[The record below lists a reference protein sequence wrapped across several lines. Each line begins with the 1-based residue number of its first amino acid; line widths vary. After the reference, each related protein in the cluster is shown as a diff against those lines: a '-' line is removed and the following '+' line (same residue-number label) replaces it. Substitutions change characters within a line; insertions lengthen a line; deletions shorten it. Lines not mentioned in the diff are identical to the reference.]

1 MLEFAMIF
9 RKAMHCAFWLTCLV
23 APDFQ
28 SSCFGC
34 SYNALL
40 FLVNSINVRL
50 PIIPGTRIDSF
61 GPCERKSASTNDQK
75 AQTGV
80 PATNQHQRQHLSDF
94 VKIIEWEADLR
105 CKTRG
110 LGTLLSRPC
119 VIVPYLRP
127 SGVASYDILM
137 ILYVNIQRY
146 FSLQNSVPESV

>member
-1 MLEFAMIF
+1 MRAQQTRCKCIV
-9 RKAMHCAFWLTCLV
+9 AFFHDG
-23 APDFQ
+23 A
-28 SSCFGC
+28 G
-34 SYNALL
+34 YNALL
-40 FLVNSINVRL
+40 FLVNSINIRL

-61 GPCERKSASTNDQK
+61 GPCERKSASMNDQK

-94 VKIIEWEADLR
+94 VKRIEGEADLR